1 MRIEDAPEMSARLLA
16 VSPTAENGSSTVG
29 RTLQGEIS
37 YGPRTLV
44 ARCLEKKLRL
54 VFTLAVP

>member
-16 VSPTAENGSSTVG
+16 VSPPPKMGLRPWG
-29 RTLQGEIS
+29 TLQGEIS